1 MMTVNMDDEE
11 ALNSIMKDLA
21 ALGRCYAQK
30 HDSSSHKPKPR
41 TLLYKQDLRVK
52 LEHEREKRIIP
63 FQRPLKIKELLQK
76 VTEAFG
82 QQMDLFYTDKER
94 LVPLKSQE
102 DLDRAVFNVGSSS
115 LLRLLLKTPKNNH
128 FLQVGSWDKQS
139 ELRSSR
145 SLGDLK
151 GCTLK
156 SSERVR
162 KHSTGSLHAGRRSP
176 PPGSVPEEQQQIA
189 RQGSFTSIHT
199 EGEFIPE
206 GLDHKLLEPFRSAGN
221 SLSSSCQSIDQ
232 ALDRL
237 LLLWTL
243 YGGLQPTLRCIT
255 TTNWTGVWT
264 SVHLSITHAGLLKIN
279 EELGEAGLAVCRA
292 SQIEVWDTSGVA
304 SMLLRETETE
314 TQRPLPTQV
323 LSRQIKELIVDFRRQ
338 QRREH
343 DHIHINRAVVDK
355 VVTYTGSLKCS
366 IHTDMNYRDSL
377 SEPNSRTPG
386 RHSKGGTFPRQ
397 FHLSNGSKDYSDG
410 RRTFPRS
417 FMPQENLFQLV
428 PSSQTR
434 SYNGDSTLQY
444 SDLRT
449 LGRVPEKSCPHRE
462 VPRSPQAPVN
472 WRQGK
477 LLGRGAFGEVYLC
490 YDADTGRELAAKQ
503 VPFDPDCQETSK
515 EVNAL
520 ECEVQLLKNLHH
532 ERIVQYYGSSRDLEK
547 RKLTIF
553 VEFMPGGSIKDQL
566 KAYGALTEKVTRR
579 YTRQIL
585 QGLFY
590 LHSNMIVHRDIK
602 GLVILTQSNM
612 IVHRDINGLVILTDL
627 QDGVYLSNQIPFYC

>member
-1 MMTVNMDDEE
+1 LDDEE

-21 ALGRCYAQK
+21 ALGRCYTQ
-30 HDSSSHKPKPR
+30 HNSHKPKSR

-52 LEHEREKRIIP
+52 LEHEREKRIIL

-82 QQMDLFYTDKER
+82 QQMDMFFMEKE
-94 LVPLKSQE
+94 LLLPLKTQE
-102 DLDRAVFNVGSSS
+102 DLDQAVLTLGCSSGTNG
-115 LLRLLLKTPKNNH
+115 LLRILLKTPKNNH
-128 FLQVGSWDKQS
+128 YLQVNSRDKQS
-139 ELRSSR
+139 EMKSSR

-151 GCTLK
+151 GSLLK
-156 SSERVR
+156 GSERVR
-162 KHSTGSLHAGRRSP
+162 KHSTGSLHTGRTSP

-189 RQGSFTSIHT
+189 RQGSYTSIHS

-206 GLDHKLLEPFRSAGN
+206 NPDQNMLDPFGSADN

-232 ALDRL
+232 S
-237 LLLWTL
+237 W
-243 YGGLQPTLRCIT
+243 P
-255 TTNWTGVWT
+255 
-264 SVHLSITHAGLLKIN
+264 
-279 EELGEAGLAVCRA
+279 RA
-292 SQIEVWDTSGVA
+292 HYMQCTCKVNCVKADSQ
-304 SMLLRETETE
+304 
-314 TQRPLPTQV
+314 
-323 LSRQIKELIVDFRRQ
+323 
-338 QRREH
+338 
-343 DHIHINRAVVDK
+343 
-355 VVTYTGSLKCS
+355 
-366 IHTDMNYRDSL
+366 YR
-377 SEPNSRTPG
+377 
-386 RHSKGGTFPRQ
+386 
-397 FHLSNGSKDYSDG
+397 
-410 RRTFPRS
+410 RRTLPRS

-428 PSSQTR
+428 PSSRTR

-444 SDLRT
+444 SDLRS
-449 LGRVPEKSCPHRE
+449 LGRTAEKSS
-462 VPRSPQAPVN
+462 PRAPVN

-520 ECEVQLLKNLHH
+520 ECEIQLLKNLRH
-532 ERIVQYYGSSRDLEK
+532 ERIVQYYGCLRDLEQ

-585 QGLFY
+585 QGVSY

-602 GLVILTQSNM
+602 GANILRDSSGNVKLGDFGASKRIQTICMSGTGIKSVTGTPYWMSPEVINGEGYGRKADVWSVACTVVEMLTQKPPWAEYEAMAAIFKIATQPTKPTLPEGVSDTC
-612 IVHRDINGLVILTDL
+612 RDFLRQVFVEEKWRPTADIL
-627 QDGVYLSNQIPFYC
+627 LSHPFVQGSF